1 MTQMVKAT
9 WRRDG
14 AVASGDM
21 SDIFVHDNILGQV
34 FKGISHG
41 DWVNDL
47 TANGESAIHAVRG
60 EMNVVCVQPNR
71 VLQRQVKAKVAALM
85 QLRAQDEKDE
95 DSEGSDTNFS
105 SMEDDS
111 Q

>member
-71 VLQRQVKAKVAALM
+71 VLQRQAKRQRHSAGRDNSCKGTAIAVAV
-85 QLRAQDEKDE
+85 
-95 DSEGSDTNFS
+95 NFT
-105 SMEDDS
+105 
-111 Q
+111 QY